1 MIRLASAAFLAFAI
15 SGAAPA
21 AAQRPVV
28 FGQTFLAESLD
39 PAEGSAGWALQSHG
53 LAETLFT
60 VDRDGRL
67 VPALARSVARDGEGW
82 IVRLKPGLRF
92 GDGAPLDAAALRDA
106 LLRSTRISARARAQ
120 TGEIVAEVRGELD
133 LRIATSRPVA
143 AIESVL
149 AEFPLAVYRE
159 ENGRFHYTGAWRVA
173 EYRRGEVLR
182 LEPNPYYREPAA
194 RPPVTIRCVADPQ
207 TLALGLESG
216 EIDVAFN
223 LAVETLPRLARRP
236 GLSVKSTPVAYQ
248 YMAFL
253 NTTRA
258 PFDDE
263 RVRRAVDLAVDRA
276 QLVEAVRGG
285 EPATGMYPRFFPF
298 ASPDARPTDRAEAAR
313 LLDAAGWRVGA
324 GGRRFKD
331 GKPLELVLTAY
342 PQRPDFLTLGPVVKA
357 QLEPLGFAVRVE
369 TVEAI
374 TPLLQSRRF
383 DMGFWAMHAA
393 PGGDGAYV
401 LEQFLRS
408 GAATGFSGLAD
419 PAIDAAIDRLREIDL
434 PEARAAAVRGIEKLV
449 FARTPLVYLMTPVWH
464 VGLSARA
471 ADYVPYPSDYYVVR
485 ADLRVRD

>member
-1 MIRLASAAFLAFAI
+1 MIRLAFAALLAFALH
-15 SGAAPA
+15 AAPPA

-60 VDRDGRL
+60 VDREGRL
-67 VPALARSVARDGEGW
+67 VPNLAQSVARDGEAFV
-82 IVRLKPGLRF
+82 VRLKPGLRF
-92 GDGAPLDAAALRDA
+92 SDGAPLDAAALRET
-106 LLRSTRISARARAQ
+106 LLRSTRVSARARAQ
-120 TGEIVAEVRGELD
+120 TGEIAAEIVDPLA
-133 LRIATSRPVA
+133 LRIVPARPVA

-149 AEFPLAVYRE
+149 AEFPLAIYRE
-159 ENGRFHYTGAWRVA
+159 AGGSFHYTGAWRVA

-182 LEPNPYYREPAA
+182 LEPNPYYRDPAA
-194 RPPVTIRCVADPQ
+194 RPPVTIRRVADPQ

-236 GLSVKSTPVAYQ
+236 GIAVKSTPVAYQ

-253 NTTRA
+253 NATRA
-258 PFDDE
+258 PFDDA
-263 RVRRAVDLAVDRA
+263 RVRRAVDLAIDRR

-298 ASPDARPTDRAEAAR
+298 SSPDARPTDRAESAR

-331 GKPLELVLTAY
+331 GKPLEFVLTAY

-374 TPLLQSRRF
+374 TPHLQSGRF

-401 LEQFLRS
+401 LEQYLRS
-408 GAATGFSGLAD
+408 AAATGFSGLAD
-419 PAIDAAIDRLREIDL
+419 PAIDAALDRLREID
-434 PEARAAAVRGIEKLV
+434 PPAARAAAIRDIEKLV
-449 FARTPLVYLMTPVWH
+449 FAQAPVVYLMTPVWH
-464 VGLSARA
+464 VGLSARVS
-471 ADYVPYPSDYYVVR
+471 DYAPFPSDYYIVR